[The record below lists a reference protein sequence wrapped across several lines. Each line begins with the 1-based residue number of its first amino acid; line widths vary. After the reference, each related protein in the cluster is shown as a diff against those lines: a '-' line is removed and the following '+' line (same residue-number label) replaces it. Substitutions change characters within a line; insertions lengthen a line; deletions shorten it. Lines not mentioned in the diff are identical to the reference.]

1 MLQFPVRDALSL
13 FGFGGQ
19 DAGDGLFID
28 FFLGGLGKAAGKLLI
43 ADGLPGIQKGQKRV
57 DLPLR

>member
-1 MLQFPVRDALSL
+1 MGDAFPL
-13 FGFGGQ
+13 FGLGCQ

-28 FFLGGLGKAAGKLLI
+28 FFLGDLGKAAGKLLI